1 MFNFNF
7 IYRKVEY
14 INGLGYFKDD
24 HTVVAVL
31 KNKTEKVLTTKH
43 VVIAV
48 GGRPKYPDIPG
59 ALEYGITSD
68 DIFSLNREPGKTLVV
83 GASYIALECAGFLNA
98 FGYDTSVMVRSIFL
112 RGFDQQMAELVGG
125 AMAEKGVKFIQ
136 KCVPDSVEK
145 TEDGRF
151 LVRHTF
157 TDGTQGSDTYDTVL
171 FAIGRKALTDDL
183 QLNAAGVKLA
193 PGSHKIAVDAEER
206 TNVENIYAVGDVLE
220 GRPELTR
227 KFLASQGFFREFQMR
242 INCLIVCIRSS
253 SGCYSGWTFVGSSLI
268 HRCYTEDGLHR
279 RRDNCFHT
287 HGIRLRWTQR
297 RSRYR

>member
-1 MFNFNF
+1 MVSVLTCNFDF
-7 IYRKVEY
+7 VHRKVEY

-83 GASYIALECAGFLNA
+83 GASYIALECAGFLHA

-112 RGFDQQMAELVGG
+112 RGFDQQMAELIGDSMD
-125 AMAEKGVKFIQ
+125 AKGVKFIK

-145 TEDGRF
+145 TEDGRL

-193 PGSHKIAVDAEER
+193 PGSHKIAVDDEER

-227 KFLASQGFFREFQMR
+227 KFLTFQ
-242 INCLIVCIRSS
+242 NS
-253 SGCYSGWTFVGSSLI
+253 
-268 HRCYTEDGLHR
+268 TE
-279 RRDNCFHT
+279 NF
-287 HGIRLRWTQR
+287 
-297 RSRYR
+297 